1 MEFKLELKESDFI
14 SGERIQE
21 IAHVTY
27 FGTTNDNIPKQLLN
41 TKTVLRDR
49 FDFYVKDNETIVY
62 VYGHDLDLFF
72 REAFP
77 EIDHP
82 IKLISH
88 NTDYPVDSKY
98 IQYLDDDKIIKWY
111 AQNAILDHP
120 KLVPVPIGIANKQWP
135 HGNIDNFLHVMRLDN
150 KKENV
155 VYKNFDIGTNM
166 GVRSRVNQITNQN
179 NIFMDR
185 TYPHTEY
192 LQRVAKSLFVI
203 SPPGNGIDC
212 HRIWEAL
219 YLGTVPIVER
229 SPAFRNFTDLPILFI
244 DKWEDVTLDFVKAQI
259 PYFYGGHKFDLT
271 KITLPYWKALIN
283 E

>member
-1 MEFKLELKESDFI
+1 MEFKMELKESDFI

-21 IAHVTY
+21 IADVTY

-49 FDFYVKDNETIVY
+49 FDFYVKDNEHVVY

-72 REAFP
+72 REAYN
-77 EIDHP
+77 EIKHP

-135 HGNIDNFLHVMRLDN
+135 HGNIDNFMHVLKLGN
-150 KKENV
+150 KKENI
-155 VYKNFDIGTNM
+155 VYKNFDIGTNYSI
-166 GVRSRVNQITNQN
+166 RTRVNQITNQN
-179 NIFMDR
+179 GIFMDR
-185 TYPHTEY
+185 SYPHTEY

-229 SPAFRNFTDLPILFI
+229 SSAFRNFTDLPILFI
-244 DKWEDVTLDFVKAQI
+244 DRWEDVTIDFVKAQI
-259 PYFYGGHKFDLT
+259 PYFYNHKFDLT
-271 KITLPYWKALIN
+271 KITMPYWKSEILN
-283 E
+283 

>member
-1 MEFKLELKESDFI
+1 MEFKVELKEDDFI

-41 TKTVLRDR
+41 TKTVLRDK
-49 FDFYVKDNETIVY
+49 FDFYLNDRENIVY

-77 EIDHP
+77 EIKHP

-98 IQYLDDDKIIKWY
+98 IQFLDDDKIIKWY

-120 KLVPVPIGIANKQWP
+120 KLIPVPIGIANKQWP
-135 HGNIDNFLHVMRLDN
+135 HGNIDNFLQVLKLDN

-155 VYKNFDIGTNM
+155 IYKNFDIGTNT
-166 GVRSRVNQITNQN
+166 GIRSRVNQITNQN
-179 NIFMDR
+179 NIFMD
-185 TYPHTEY
+185 TEY
-192 LQRVAKSLFVI
+192 LQKVAKSLFVI

-219 YLGTVPIVER
+219 YLGTVPIVEK
-229 SPAFRNFTDLPILFI
+229 SSAFRNFTDLPILFI
-244 DKWEDVTLDFVKAQI
+244 DRWEDVTLDFVKAQI
-259 PYFYGGHKFDLT
+259 PYFYNHKFDLT

>member
-1 MEFKLELKESDFI
+1 MEFKVELKEDDFI

-41 TKTVLRDR
+41 TKTVLRDK
-49 FDFYVKDNETIVY
+49 FDFYLNDRENIVY

-77 EIDHP
+77 EIKHP

-98 IQYLDDDKIIKWY
+98 IQFLDDDKIIKWY

-120 KLVPVPIGIANKQWP
+120 KLIPVPIGIANKQWP
-135 HGNIDNFLHVMRLDN
+135 HGNIDNFLQVLKLDN

-155 VYKNFDIGTNM
+155 IYKNFDIGTNT
-166 GVRSRVNQITNQN
+166 GIRSRVNQITNQN
-179 NIFMDR
+179 NIFIDINMVKVELLR
-185 TYPHTEY
+185 FIFTN
-192 LQRVAKSLFVI
+192 KS
-203 SPPGNGIDC
+203 
-212 HRIWEAL
+212 
-219 YLGTVPIVER
+219 
-229 SPAFRNFTDLPILFI
+229 
-244 DKWEDVTLDFVKAQI
+244 K
-259 PYFYGGHKFDLT
+259 
-271 KITLPYWKALIN
+271 
-283 E
+283 